1 MQLYNLGRQGRYTS
15 MLQPIL
21 TMADD
26 VIYFVDAVIIGL
38 FKLEMKVGIGKKN
51 TWRQNT
57 KRAKQ
62 TEAENKNVVVE

>member
-1 MQLYNLGRQGRYTS
+1 MQLYSLGRQGRYTG

-26 VIYFVDAVIIGL
+26 VIYFVDAGIIGL

-51 TWRQNT
+51 TWSQNT